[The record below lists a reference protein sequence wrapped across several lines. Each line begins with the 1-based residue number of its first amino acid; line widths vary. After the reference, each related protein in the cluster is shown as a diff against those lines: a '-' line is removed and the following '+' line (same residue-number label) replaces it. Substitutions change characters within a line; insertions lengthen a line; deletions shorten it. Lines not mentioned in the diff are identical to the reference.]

1 MVARFENAVK
11 EPVWA
16 ALSVGLLRYQVRML
30 GCLCASP
37 DFDLDESLGSV
48 VLCVDCLDQPGHAL
62 VKTNLGHG
70 TARLNVP
77 RSVRDS
83 VQIEVLHNLRRVQSH
98 TYILLVREHKE
109 GNSGKELFSEKLL
122 KVILDFLHAHLV
134 GGVNYINQSVSLIVV
149 VAPVGSNLT
158 LTADVP
164 HVQLKTVLRLT
175 P

>member
-1 MVARFENAVK
+1 
-11 EPVWA
+11 
-16 ALSVGLLRYQVRML
+16 ML
-30 GCLCASP
+30 GCLSASP

-48 VLCVDCLDQPGHAL
+48 VLRVDCLDQPSHAL
-62 VKTNLGHG
+62 VETNLGHG

-83 VQIEVLHNLRRVQSH
+83 VQIEVLHDLRRVQSH
-98 TYILLVREHKE
+98 TYILLVREDQE

-122 KVILDFLHAHLV
+122 QVILDLLHAHLI
-134 GGVNYINQSVSLIVV
+134 GGVHHIDQSVGLVVV
-149 VAPVGSNLT
+149 VAPVGANLT

>member
-30 GCLCASP
+30 GCLSASP

-62 VKTNLGHG
+62 VKTNLGHS

-77 RSVRDS
+77 
-83 VQIEVLHNLRRVQSH
+83 L
-98 TYILLVREHKE
+98 
-109 GNSGKELFSEKLL
+109 
-122 KVILDFLHAHLV
+122 
-134 GGVNYINQSVSLIVV
+134 
-149 VAPVGSNLT
+149 
-158 LTADVP
+158 
-164 HVQLKTVLRLT
+164 TVLDAA
-175 P
+175 